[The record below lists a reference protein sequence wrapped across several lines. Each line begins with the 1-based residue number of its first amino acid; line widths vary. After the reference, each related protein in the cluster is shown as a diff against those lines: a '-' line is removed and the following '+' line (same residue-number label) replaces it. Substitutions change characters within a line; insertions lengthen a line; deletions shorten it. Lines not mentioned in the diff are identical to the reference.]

1 MKRSIFFFSSLVII
15 SLFIVSCS
23 SSKYL
28 PPDVSKNAMGIT
40 NPDNKAVVYI
50 YRISSMGFA
59 VGLSVDINN
68 KEVTTFFPKQF
79 YMWVLDPGKYAFTGH
94 GENED
99 DLKVTHEPQKKY
111 YIEVTPQMGWVK
123 ARCKLESVEPSVGST
138 KVQKCKLVGLN
149 TEARTLL
156 QYNE

>member
-1 MKRSIFFFSSLVII
+1 
-15 SLFIVSCS
+15 
-23 SSKYL
+23 
-28 PPDVSKNAMGIT
+28 
-40 NPDNKAVVYI
+40 
-50 YRISSMGFA
+50 MGFA